1 MQKTPVTADLAVFPQ
16 QMHDFLRHAQLFDSS
31 SSPEAQVWF
40 IDKGEGFYLKRAQKD
55 ALADEA
61 ALTGYFYNKGLG
73 VEVLNYISDEQDWL
87 LTRAAAGEDCT
98 HLSYLAQPERLAQL
112 LGMQLRTLHEL
123 PAANCPVKNS
133 TALYL
138 SRLREGYEKG
148 LFDPSMRI
156 FDDLPAEREAC
167 YRFAMQRAPLL
178 RADTLIHGDYCLPN
192 VVLNDW
198 RFSAFID
205 VAHGGVG
212 DRHIDLYWGIWSLRH
227 NLGTDRYTEHFL
239 AAYGQD
245 KVDMLRLRTVACMEC
260 FG

>member
-1 MQKTPVTADLAVFPQ
+1 MQKTPVTLPLCTFPAEL
-16 QMHDFLRHAQLFDSS
+16 HSLIDGAALYDSS
-31 SSPEAQVWF
+31 CSPDAAVWF
-40 IDKGEGFYLKRAQKD
+40 IDKDGGYYLKRA
-55 ALADEA
+55 AGGTLAQEA
-61 ALTGYFYNKGLG
+61 QMTRYFNSIAQG
-73 VEVLNYISDEQDWL
+73 VEVLQYICAEQDWL

-123 PAANCPVKNS
+123 PTANCPVKNS

-148 LFDPSMRI
+148 LFDPSMLI
-156 FDDLPAEREAC
+156 FDDLPADREAC

-198 RFSAFID
+198 HFSAFID

-212 DRHIDLYWGIWSLRH
+212 DRHIDLFWGIWSLRH
-227 NLGTDRYTEHFL
+227 NLGTDRYTERFL